1 MCLSVLVVNVFME
14 SQITKVTTH
23 ISHNESLIFERSQPG
38 RAGFMLPALDVDET
52 PLDEIIPAQFQR
64 EDDLAG
70 MPEVTEVDVVR
81 HFTRMS
87 TWNYSIDLG
96 LYPLGSCTMKYNS
109 RLNEKVARIAGFA
122 NLHPLAAEG
131 EAQGALEVVY
141 ELQQHLAEITG
152 LPGIS
157 LQPAAGAHG
166 EMTGIMIIRAFI
178 DARDGKEKSA
188 QRRTMLIPDSAHG
201 TNPASAHLSGFTVK
215 TIRSTA
221 EGLTDLEHLRELCGH
236 GDVAGLMLTN
246 PNTLGLFERNIQEIC
261 RIVHDAGGLVYMDG
275 ANMNAL
281 VGVARPGDMGV
292 DVIHLNLHKTFSTP
306 HGGGGPGSGPVCC
319 TKALEP
325 FLPIP
330 RVVRTRSG
338 SDGVNVDN
346 GTPAIFKLDSN
357 YPQSIGRVKAFLGN
371 YGMMLRALSY
381 ILTHG
386 YDGLREAT
394 EAAVLNARYIA
405 HGLLPD
411 YEKPFDSPPMHEVV
425 FTDKRQARKGVHTLD
440 IAKRLID
447 YGFHPM
453 TIYFPLIVSGAM
465 LIEPTE
471 SVGRQELDQFIEAMR
486 SIAREAVEDPEL
498 VMNAPHSTRIG
509 RLDEAAAARKPI
521 LRWKPKQAAT
531 AS

>member
-1 MCLSVLVVNVFME
+1 ML
-14 SQITKVTTH
+14 TKVTTH
-23 ISHNESLIFERSQPG
+23 LSPNEALIFERSQPG
-38 RAGFMLPALDVDET
+38 RAGFSLPPLDVPET
-52 PLDEIIPAQFQR
+52 ALDEIVPSEFQR
-64 EDDLAG
+64 DDDLAG
-70 MPEVTEVDVVR
+70 MPEVTEVDVIR

-87 TWNYSIDLG
+87 TWNYSIDQG
-96 LYPLGSCTMKYNS
+96 MYPLGSCTMKYNS

-122 NLHPLAAEG
+122 NLHPLASEA
-131 EAQGALEVVY
+131 EAQGALQVIY

-166 EMTGIMIIRAFI
+166 EMTGVMIIRAFI
-178 DARDGKEKSA
+178 DARDGKDASA
-188 QRRTMLIPDSAHG
+188 NRRTMLIPDSAHG

-221 EGLTDLEHLRELCGH
+221 EGFTDLDHLRELCAH

-246 PNTLGLFERNIQEIC
+246 PNTLGLFEKNIQEIC

-306 HGGGGPGSGPVCC
+306 HGGGGPGSGPCCC
-319 TKALEP
+319 TKELEP
-325 FLPIP
+325 FLPVP
-330 RVVRTRSG
+330 RVVKTDDRFT
-338 SDGVNVDN
+338 
-346 GTPAIFKLDSN
+346 LDSN

-371 YGMMLRALSY
+371 YGMMLRALAY

-386 YDGLREAT
+386 RDGLREAT

-405 HGLLPD
+405 HGLISD
-411 YEKPFDSPPMHEVV
+411 FDKPFASDPMHEVV

-471 SVGRQELDQFIEAMR
+471 SVGRQELDQFVEAMR
-486 SIAREAVEDPEL
+486 SIAQEAVEDPDL
-498 VMNAPHSTRIG
+498 VLGAPHSTRIG
-509 RLDEAAAARKPI
+509 RLDEAAAARKPV
-521 LRWKPKQAAT
+521 LRWKPPQAAS
-531 AS
+531 AP